1 MSVGLLLITHNDI
14 GVALLATVVRM
25 LGACPL
31 PAHALT
37 VTDDADRDGLRVAAM
52 DLAAELD
59 QGDGVLVLT
68 DLYGSSPANIAA
80 ALQEHPRV
88 LAVAG
93 VNLPMLV
100 RVLNYPDMPLDA
112 LADKALSAG
121 REGVMRCKRPPSAV
135 TVETGPP

>member
-14 GVALLATVVRM
+14 GAALLATVVRM
-25 LGACPL
+25 LGICPL

-37 VTDDADRDGLRVAAM
+37 VTDDADRDALRVAAI
-52 DLAAELD
+52 DLAAQLD

-80 ALQEHPRV
+80 ALQDRPRV

-100 RVLNYPDMPLDA
+100 RVLNYPDLPLDA
-112 LADKALSAG
+112 LADKALNAG
-121 REGVMRCKRPPSAV
+121 REGVMRCRRSAAAA
-135 TVETGPP
+135 TVETGQP